1 MVKSTFKSGTV
12 KANSFFP
19 KKSFH
24 GSLFGSIPLVS
35 RLIHKSLK
43 LGVHRNKCLQ
53 WNELIAFELFI
64 KFLCRYVYSV
74 VLFVRS
80 IWH

>member
-19 KKSFH
+19 KQIFH

-43 LGVHRNKCLQ
+43 LGVHRNKCLL

-64 KFLCRYVYSV
+64 TVSGRYAYSV

-80 IWH
+80 TWR